1 MAKILD
7 PDLLT
12 YSVNSATNNL
22 RFNTTN
28 KTIQLVA
35 GGNLVAKD
43 GVTGQCLF
51 SKIKEVIKADADLIK
66 YALPVREM
74 IHDESMEL
82 VNDWKFYDDTTIKM
96 VRDCGVAYVNTAGA
110 ITAMFAC
117 MVTLGEIASGTS
129 ESTDLYFVQDS
140 ASNATLAYFTHLNT
154 GTTFGVNELVQI
166 YRDDDGDGNTSEGS
180 DFDRRAYFKVFLRRA
195 GYTFDESKNADIGY
209 SSLTYKKYNFPITHS
224 VDAGVTVDDTTLS
237 GYTGMS
243 ITWYNSQQSYSLGTN
258 GPYNFH
264 LVVAANGKTYQE
276 VYSWVQYQLRLS
288 SDIDTGASV
297 RTGKVAPALVF
308 MNGSTLTTIY
318 QDTNDSFEGG
328 IHVTNLAGNSL
339 NNIAE
344 RDDTNAL
351 RSYPYVAAITFT
363 FDSYLVQDGA
373 DGKFWIYDAST
384 YPGAGATLL
393 KDASD
398 NDMTGTIPLDGD
410 VSFSYNYST
419 DKPWKGVAVGKDHAK
434 IAEAT
439 GTIMQSTGNVGVFTA
454 GQERWYSNPA

>member
-22 RFNTTN
+22 RFDTTN

-51 SKIKEVIKADADLIK
+51 SKIKEVIKADATLIK

-82 VNDWKFYDDTTIKM
+82 INGWTFKDATTIKM
-96 VRDCGVAYVNTAGA
+96 VRDCGVAYVNTSGA

-117 MVTLGEIASGTS
+117 MVTLGEIAAGTS
-129 ESTDLYFVQDS
+129 ESTDLYFVQSS
-140 ASNATLAYFTHLNT
+140 ASNATPAYFTHLNT
-154 GTTFGVNELVQI
+154 ATTFGVNELVQI
-166 YRDDDGDGNTSEGS
+166 YSDTNGDGTPDYDYRS
-180 DFDRRAYFKVFLRRA
+180 YFKVFLRRA

-209 SSLTYKKYNFPITHS
+209 SSLTYKKYNFPITHA
-224 VDAGVTVDDTTLS
+224 VDGGVTVDDTTLA

-243 ITWYNSQQSYSLGTN
+243 ITWYNSAQSYSLGTN

-264 LVVAANGKTYQE
+264 LVVNANGKTHDQL
-276 VYSWVQYQLRLS
+276 YSWLQYQLRQS
-288 SDIDTGASV
+288 GDIDAGAGN

-308 MNGSTLTTIY
+308 MNGSVLTTIY
-318 QDTNDSFEGG
+318 QDTNDSYEGG
-328 IHVTNLAGNSL
+328 IHVTNLAGSSL

-351 RSYPYVAAITFT
+351 RTYPYVAAITFT
-363 FDSYLVQDGA
+363 FDDYLVADGA
-373 DGKFWIYDAST
+373 DGKFWVYDAAT
-384 YPGAGATLL
+384 YPGSGATLL
-393 KDASD
+393 KDASN

-410 VSFSYNYST
+410 VAFSYNYST
-419 DKPWKGVAVGKDHAK
+419 DKNWVGVAVGKSNAK
-434 IAEAT
+434 IAVAS
-439 GTIMQSTGNVGVFTA
+439 GTIVQSTGNVGVFVA
-454 GQERWYSNPA
+454 GQERWYSNP

>member
-22 RFNTTN
+22 RFNTTA

-35 GGNLVAKD
+35 GGDLVAKD

-51 SKIKEVIKADADLIK
+51 SKIKEVIKADATLIK

-82 VNDWKFYDDTTIKM
+82 VNGWTFADATTIKM

-117 MVTLGEIASGTS
+117 MVTLGELAAGTS
-129 ESTDLYFVQDS
+129 ESTDLYFVQS
-140 ASNATLAYFTHLNT
+140 AASNATPAYFTHLNT

-166 YRDDDGDGNTSEGS
+166 YSDTNGDGTP
-180 DFDRRAYFKVFLRRA
+180 DYDYRTYFKVFLRRA

-209 SSLTYKKYNFPITHS
+209 ANLTYKKYNFPITHS
-224 VDAGVTVDDTTLS
+224 VDAGVTVADGTLA

-243 ITWYNSQQSYSLGTN
+243 ITWYNSAQSYSLGTN

-264 LVVAANGKTYQE
+264 LVINANGKTYQE
-276 VYSWVQYQLRLS
+276 VYSWVQYQLRQA
-288 SDIDTGASV
+288 SDIDAGAGN
-297 RTGKVAPALVF
+297 RTGKVAQALVF
-308 MNGSTLTTIY
+308 MDGSTLKTIY
-318 QDTNDSFEGG
+318 QDTNDAYEGG
-328 IHVTNLAGNSL
+328 IHVTNLAGASL

-351 RSYPYVAAITFT
+351 RTYPYARTR
-363 FDSYLVQDGA
+363 
-373 DGKFWIYDAST
+373 
-384 YPGAGATLL
+384 AT
-393 KDASD
+393 
-398 NDMTGTIPLDGD
+398 TT
-410 VSFSYNYST
+410 
-419 DKPWKGVAVGKDHAK
+419 
-434 IAEAT
+434 
-439 GTIMQSTGNVGVFTA
+439 
-454 GQERWYSNPA
+454 